1 MTHDQILKNIQTL
14 LYSEAQDSSDYL
26 QILDMIIFAK
36 VFETFTINEYTYYL
50 VVYNKKITT
59 PLLFIFK
66 TISKETVLSVRAL
79 PKSIKLVLL
88 RKELL
93 NFNKAISRIKMIDS
107 DINTFPGVDISTH
120 TDWWESVLEKYATIL
135 EQLAKQYMC
144 EIEDNAKIMAET
156 K

>member
-59 PLLFIFK
+59 QIEK
-66 TISKETVLSVRAL
+66 GKY
-79 PKSIKLVLL
+79 
-88 RKELL
+88 
-93 NFNKAISRIKMIDS
+93 NK
-107 DINTFPGVDISTH
+107 N
-120 TDWWESVLEKYATIL
+120 
-135 EQLAKQYMC
+135 
-144 EIEDNAKIMAET
+144 
-156 K
+156 